1 MVDESPR
8 RTRLR
13 ALNVSVSRG
22 RTQPMKRYAASTLA
36 AVLLLSGCQMV
47 PPEEDPVYLKQVEM
61 DNRLVRVERIVDN
74 QGLTNLMG
82 QLEQLQK
89 ENAALRNEVET
100 LRNSVDQAG
109 ERQRQQYQDIDQR
122 LQGVEQKANAEAR
135 ATASKPV
142 LEGGSLSPGE
152 LPVPGGG
159 DRANYQAAFELLK
172 QGRYDQASLAFRQF
186 LAAFPTSS
194 LSDNAQY
201 WLAES
206 HYVTQKYK
214 DALREF
220 ETVVSRYPQSRKI
233 PDALLKIGYC
243 NYELKRYEAA
253 RKALNNVA
261 QNYAETTAARLAGQR
276 LQAMTSEGH

>member
-1 MVDESPR
+1 MRPTRTLLPLAIAMGALAGALGGCMV
-8 RTRLR
+8 
-13 ALNVSVSRG
+13 
-22 RTQPMKRYAASTLA
+22 
-36 AVLLLSGCQMV
+36 V
-47 PPEEDPVYLKQVEM
+47 PPEEDPVYLKQVEI

-74 QGLTNLMG
+74 QGLMNLLS

-89 ENAALRNEVET
+89 ETQALRNEVET
-100 LRNSVDQAG
+100 LRNTVDQGG
-109 ERQRQQYQDIDQR
+109 ERQRAQYTDIDQR
-122 LQGVEQKANAEAR
+122 LQAIEQRSAAIAKANAE
-135 ATASKPV
+135 KPV

-186 LAAFPTSS
+186 LAAFPGSN

-206 HYVTQKYK
+206 FYVTQKYK
-214 DALREF
+214 EALPEF
-220 ETVVSRYPQSRKI
+220 ETVIAKYPQSRKI
-233 PDALLKIGYC
+233 PDALLKMGYC

-253 RKALNNVA
+253 RKALTTVV
-261 QNYAETTAARLAGQR
+261 QDYKETTAARLAGQR
-276 LQAMTSEGH
+276 LQVMAGEGH